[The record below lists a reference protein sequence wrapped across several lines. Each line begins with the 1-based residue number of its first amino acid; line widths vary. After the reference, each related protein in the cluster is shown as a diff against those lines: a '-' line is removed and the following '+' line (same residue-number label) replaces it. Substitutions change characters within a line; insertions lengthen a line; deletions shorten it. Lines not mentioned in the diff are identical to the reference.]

1 MVLAVLCVLP
11 VMLVNSKPLRVRA
24 LVTLVTLEHTPV
36 VVLNPVHNATVVP
49 TAKLVPY
56 NASHAQLVSM
66 LPLVPMNAM
75 SVNQDP
81 SRLQVPTHV
90 NLVQQVNTRVM
101 LAPQHVWSVP
111 LGISLPV
118 PARVAVPLVKRGLIP
133 VVPQTATNVQQV
145 NMRIL

>member
-56 NASHAQLVSM
+56 NASHAQV
-66 LPLVPMNAM
+66 
-75 SVNQDP
+75 
-81 SRLQVPTHV
+81 
-90 NLVQQVNTRVM
+90 
-101 LAPQHVWSVP
+101 SVP
-111 LGISLPV
+111 FHLSFSPFLSLLDV
-118 PARVAVPLVKRGLIP
+118 LTNHHSFSLLYYHHLI
-133 VVPQTATNVQQV
+133 
-145 NMRIL
+145 RL